1 MSPIE
6 TDVSVATEDEF
17 YGCLLILEYLRDE
30 VLEGGE
36 SDLVNEAHYLV
47 QIHRERINQ
56 EVLHE

>member
-6 TDVSVATEDEF
+6 TDLPLATEEEF
-17 YGCLLILEYLRDE
+17 YGCLMILEYLRDE

-47 QIHRERINQ
+47 QEHRGRINQ